1 MLNKLRILVLCLWK
15 SHLVKLN
22 INLQY
27 DLTIFNGN
35 WVVDGSDPIYP
46 FSNDAFNCFI
56 NRRPDLDYL
65 RYQWEPHWCHIPWSK
80 DKFTQ
85 FPLIFIW
92 SGLLLLLLLLLL
104 LYVMIFFIICDDFSI
119 WSVIFLLHVVLC
131 RLDGKKYCDQNQ
143 TILLNECLRVW

>member
-104 LYVMIFFIICDDFSI
+104 YVMIFFIICDDFSI
-119 WSVIFLLHVVLC
+119 WSVIFLFRCIV
-131 RLDGKKYCDQNQ
+131 
-143 TILLNECLRVW
+143 

>member
-104 LYVMIFFIICDDFSI
+104 YVMIFPYDLWFFYS
-119 WSVIFLLHVVLC
+119 VVLC
-131 RLDGKKYCDQNQ
+131 RLDGKKCCDQNQ
-143 TILLNECLRVW
+143 TPIIKWVFESLIMVMI

>member
-104 LYVMIFFIICDDFSI
+104 YVMIFPYDLWFFYYMLYC
-119 WSVIFLLHVVLC
+119 VGLT
-131 RLDGKKYCDQNQ
+131 GKNVAIK
-143 TILLNECLRVW
+143 IKHRLLNECLRVW